1 MECLLL
7 LGNKEIVM
15 IKTNS
20 KNKQTHKNKRAQV
33 IIHFH

>member
-15 IKTNS
+15 SKTNS
-20 KNKQTHKNKRAQV
+20 KNKQIHKNKSAQV
-33 IIHFH
+33 IMHFH